1 VVTSKAMQKGRKGE
15 HRSGRHVLFVYG
27 SLLAGEAN
35 HGMLAGARFLGDAT
49 TAPAFELADLGP
61 YPALVR
67 GGATAVGGELYAVT
81 AEHLRRLDAFEGH
94 PHLYQR
100 DAVQLAD
107 GRSAQSYFMAP
118 ARAEGYPRIA
128 SGRWRDRAVISRS
141 SCST

>member
-1 VVTSKAMQKGRKGE
+1 MQKGLEGE
-15 HRSGRHVLFVYG
+15 RRSGRHVLFVYG

-35 HGMLAGARFLGDAT
+35 HAMLTGARFLGDAT

-67 GGATAVGGELYAVT
+67 GGATAVAGELYAVT

-100 DAVQLAD
+100 GGVQIEG
-107 GRSAQSYFMAP
+107 GRSAQSYFMDP
-118 ARAEGYPRIA
+118 VRAQGYPRIA
-128 SGRWRDRAVISRS
+128 SGRWRDRAVISRWS
-141 SCST
+141 YST